1 MPPQKT
7 KANLPNPGDVFL
19 MPLED
24 GRFGVCRILQKG
36 RQGRQDRVLV
46 IASPWIDSGEPDL
59 SLPLLR
65 EVLTLN
71 HHAWQNSPAML
82 WLWQPLPAE
91 FKQIGFLEPTEA
103 EKQIWCG
110 SGASWEWLAT
120 QLLEQWRWDHDRET
134 VIKEDESKAQEQ
146 KTRREDV
153 SRLRSEYLATVTL
166 KDLRVKQRFE
176 IWKESVPAAALHD
189 TRQIFLDTI
198 DNLIALG
205 PEASE
210 TTRLDLLK
218 GCIESL
224 NLLDS
229 QNDHF
234 IETYEREDLCDA
246 FEEIVHACKMGHHKN
261 LADKWREW

>member
-1 MPPQKT
+1 
-7 KANLPNPGDVFL
+7 

-36 RQGRQDRVLV
+36 REGRQERVLV
-46 IASPWIDSGEPDL
+46 VASPWIGSGKPDL
-59 SLPLLR
+59 SLPVFR
-65 EVLTLN
+65 EVLMLN
-71 HHAWQNSPAML
+71 HHAWQNSLAML

-120 QLLEQWRWDHDRET
+120 QLLEQWRWDHDREA
-134 VIKEDESKAQEQ
+134 VIKEDDIKALEQ
-146 KTRREDV
+146 KKRREDYA
-153 SRLRSEYLATVTL
+153 RLRSEYLATVTL
-166 KDLRVKQRFE
+166 QDLRVKERFE
-176 IWKESVPAAALHD
+176 IWKGSVPAAALYD
-189 TRQIFLDTI
+189 TRQIFIDTI

-210 TTRLDLLK
+210 TIRLDVLK

-229 QNDHF
+229 QNGLF
-234 IETYEREDLCDA
+234 IETDEREDLCDA
-246 FEEIVHACKMGHHKN
+246 FDEIVHACKLSHHKN